1 MPPLLQIVIVV
12 LVPAAV
18 VLALLTLARRVE
30 RGRAE
35 AVTRQIQLT
44 DAIHR
49 ELGAVVA
56 PFVTRGRRG
65 RWRVSM
71 AVPLERPELVGAV
84 LGVVRG
90 AFSGRFDLVLT
101 PRESAARPETR
112 ALGRARARR
121 SPSWA

>member
-1 MPPLLQIVIVV
+1 MQTLFQVFAVV
-12 LVPAAV
+12 LFPAAV
-18 VLALLTLARRVE
+18 VLALLMLARRVE

-35 AVTRQIQLT
+35 AITRQIQLT

-65 RWRVSM
+65 RWRVSI
-71 AVPLERPELVGAV
+71 AVPLERPALVGAV

-90 AFSGRFDLVLT
+90 AFPGRFDLVLT
-101 PRESAARPETR
+101 PRESPARPETR
-112 ALGRARARR
+112 ELGRARERR